1 MNILRLTE
9 GQQGQIDCA
18 VRGAYPAPTIS
29 WSGPTPGPSYGGMD
43 RVNRNVGTQSVMDSQ
58 FRGNITV
65 IQEVTHKIRS
75 RSVYRGGGGRL
86 YGLRPRISEICDS
99 RAVSGCSEAS
109 KFYECEFVWLY
120 FNSLDELRCYLTQL
134 I

>member
-75 RSVYRGGGGRL
+75 RSVYRGGGAA
-86 YGLRPRISEICDS
+86 I
-99 RAVSGCSEAS
+99 
-109 KFYECEFVWLY
+109 W
-120 FNSLDELRCYLTQL
+120 T
-134 I
+134 

>member
-1 MNILRLTE
+1 MHILRLTE

-65 IQEVTHKIRS
+65 IQEVTHKIR
-75 RSVYRGGGGRL
+75 